1 MAKMAKALKI
11 DSMSS
16 LSLPALAQILERE
29 GRNGD
34 MMLAHIT
41 PAEAMKLAREGGAAT
56 INPKTGLPEFYTSY
70 EDYGADSYMKGAS
83 YEAPSYQAAPDY
95 TPVLGGSSDYT
106 GGGYE
111 PVDYTPSYTEGRPR
125 IEAPAVDYTAR
136 EYLPAASFGADT
148 YELKDY
154 LPAGGAQPLYEG
166 AEAMRR
172 ATLPGVEGAAAAAG
186 EAPGGPKEYLK
197 RAIEEIKDLTGLSE
211 DTLKKLGIAGITGLS
226 GILTSRKA
234 RQEGQAAKK
243 EQETLA
249 APYRARGAELTGA
262 AQRGELTPQNQQA
275 LQAMQ
280 ARLAQD
286 AASRGAVG
294 TQQAATQIEN
304 MRQQM
309 LAQQYDLGL
318 KVSSIADNIALGAI
332 RTGMQADQLINQANQ
347 DFFTQM
353 AQILGGQPSAT
364 GTSPTVVIKR

>member
-1 MAKMAKALKI
+1 MAKLNKAAKALKI
-11 DSMSS
+11 DSMSN
-16 LSLPALAQILERE
+16 LSLPALAQILEKE

-41 PAEAMKLAREGGAAT
+41 PAEAVLLAQKGGAAT

-70 EDYGADSYMKGAS
+70 EDFGADSYMKGYD
-83 YEAPSYQAAPDY
+83 YEAPTYQAAPDY
-95 TPVLGGSSDYT
+95 TPTLGRSEDYT

-111 PVDYTPSYTEGRPR
+111 YDGYTPSFEDTR
-125 IEAPAVDYTAR
+125 APAVDYTAK
-136 EYLPAASFGADT
+136 EYLPAASVGADT
-148 YELKDY
+148 YEYKDFT
-154 LPAGGAQPLYEG
+154 GVQPLYAGE
-166 AEAMRR
+166 EAIR

-197 RAIEEIKDLTGLSE
+197 KAIEEIKDFTGLSE

-226 GILTSRKA
+226 GIITSAKA
-234 RQEGQAAKK
+234 RKEGQAARK
-243 EQETLA
+243 EQEALA

-262 AQRGELTPQNQQA
+262 ARRGELTPQGQQS
-275 LQAMQ
+275 LQAAQ

-286 AASRGAVG
+286 AAARGGVG
-294 TQQAATQIEN
+294 AQQAATQIEN
-304 MRQQM
+304 LRQQM

-364 GTSPTVVIKR
+364 GTTPQVVIRRG